1 MAVCYSAVFGCL
13 LGHVAVRAGEEGGML
28 AARAEISFK
37 LGMLHLDHLDAGA
50 GVGPVGESLAG
61 GEIGTVVEVGQH
73 CLRGHALQTVV
84 RDGCRLG
91 LGLKVVLVV
100 ALAAGEICGCDLV
113 KVLADR
119 VDPVGVGHGDLAGS
133 VRVAAVAADAFRD
146 LGLHFRPVL
155 LVGFDALF
163 IHHVG
168 KVGCLAGPAVGQRV
182 RPSGSLDV
190 LDIVEVAAGGAIV
203 DGKAVALI
211 QGAEIRILFQVI
223 YDLIVLT
230 VLKPGFILIGELF
243 FPIRGMHDGDAGFG
257 LYLLGRIGRVG
268 RRGKREKQ
276 HKRQKQRQGLLHE
289 VASFFIQKM

>member
-1 MAVCYSAVFGCL
+1 M
-13 LGHVAVRAGEEGGML
+13 
-28 AARAEISFK
+28 
-37 LGMLHLDHLDAGA
+37 
-50 GVGPVGESLAG
+50 
-61 GEIGTVVEVGQH
+61 
-73 CLRGHALQTVV
+73 
-84 RDGCRLG
+84 
-91 LGLKVVLVV
+91 
-100 ALAAGEICGCDLV
+100 ALAAGEVCRRDLV

-119 VDPVGVGHGDLAGS
+119 IDPVGVGHGDLTRR
-133 VRVAAVAADAFRD
+133 VRVAGVAADAFRD
-146 LGLHFRPVL
+146 LGLYFCPVL

-182 RPSGSLDV
+182 RPSGGLDI
-190 LDIVEVAAGGAIV
+190 LDIVEVAAGGAVV

-211 QGAEIRILFQVI
+211 QGAEIGILFQVI

-243 FPIRGMHDGDAGFG
+243 FPICGMHDGDAGFG

-276 HKRQKQRQGLLHE
+276 NKHQKQRQGLLHE